1 MESKQK
7 ALLAG
12 NFAADKK
19 AKRIVILEM
28 KKLMSITDYF
38 VICSGTSSV
47 HLEAVTDGI
56 VEGLAKERV
65 KPLGIEGSKF
75 LNWILVD
82 YGDIIVHVFRDEA
95 REFYRL
101 EKLWGDARRIERK
114 QKLTTEKTKRK
125 RKKQNNHEE
134 HEKTETLKKEETKR
148 QKNNHR

>member
-12 NFAADKK
+12 KIAAHKK
-19 AKRIVILEM
+19 ARRIVILEM
-28 KKLMSITDYF
+28 GKLMSITDYF

-47 HLEAVTDGI
+47 HLEAVADGI
-56 VEGLAKERV
+56 IEGLAKDKE

-75 LNWILVD
+75 VNWVLLD

-101 EKLWGDARRIERK
+101 EKLWGDARKIRRK
-114 QKLTTEKTKRK
+114 TEKKA
-125 RKKQNNHEE
+125 
-134 HEKTETLKKEETKR
+134 KTGDS
-148 QKNNHR
+148 

>member
-47 HLEAVTDGI
+47 HLEAVADGVI
-56 VEGLAKERV
+56 EGLAKNKE

-75 LNWILVD
+75 LNWILLD
-82 YGDIIVHVFRDEA
+82 YGDIVVHIFRDEA

-101 EKLWGDARRIERK
+101 EKLWGDAGKIR
-114 QKLTTEKTKRK
+114 RK
-125 RKKQNNHEE
+125 RTGKKA
-134 HEKTETLKKEETKR
+134 KTGDS
-148 QKNNHR
+148 